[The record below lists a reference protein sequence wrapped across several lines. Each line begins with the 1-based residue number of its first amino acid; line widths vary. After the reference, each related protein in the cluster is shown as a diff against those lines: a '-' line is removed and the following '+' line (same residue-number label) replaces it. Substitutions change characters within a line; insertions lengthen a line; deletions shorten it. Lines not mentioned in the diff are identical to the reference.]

1 MCIHMGDNRM
11 IYSAWQDMRFD
22 QQDLHL
28 KDPAKMTKPRIPLI
42 ALLLVFA
49 ALLSAVTSADASDVD
64 MHLSATTI
72 KVGQPLVVTLKSK
85 KLCNFQLRL
94 EDAKNQLIEKHNAQ
108 TKVLTPPIRDTFT
121 VNKPG
126 HYWIFMDVLDL
137 KTCGDAADYDV
148 AREFSV
154 VEGGDAKAK

>member
-1 MCIHMGDNRM
+1 
-11 IYSAWQDMRFD
+11 MR
-22 QQDLHL
+22 
-28 KDPAKMTKPRIPLI
+28 
-42 ALLLVFA
+42 
-49 ALLSAVTSADASDVD
+49 
-64 MHLSATTI
+64 LSATTV
-72 KVGQPLVVTLKSK
+72 KVGQPLVVTLQSK

-94 EDAKNQLIEKHNAQ
+94 EDAKNQPLEKRNPE
-108 TKVLTPPIRDTFT
+108 TKVLTPPSRYTFT

-154 VEGGDAKAK
+154 VEGRDGAKPPGN